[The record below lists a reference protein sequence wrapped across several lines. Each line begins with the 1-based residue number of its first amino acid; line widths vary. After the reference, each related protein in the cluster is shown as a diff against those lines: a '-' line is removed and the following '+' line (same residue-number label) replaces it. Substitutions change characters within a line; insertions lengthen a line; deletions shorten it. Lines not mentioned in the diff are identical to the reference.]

1 MFLFLPY
8 ENTIDVPLSRILK
21 EELHCPSPAGDVAA
35 PTGANL
41 YARFALAG
49 AVCCGVTHGAM

>member
-1 MFLFLPY
+1 MFPSQESIKKNFF
-8 ENTIDVPLSRILK
+8 VA
-21 EELHCPSPAGDVAA
+21 SPAGDVAA

>member
-1 MFLFLPY
+1 M
-8 ENTIDVPLSRILK
+8 VPSQETLK
-21 EELHCPSPAGDVAA
+21 KNFIIPSPAGDAVA

-49 AVCCGVTHGAM
+49 AICCGITHGAM

>member
-1 MFLFLPY
+1 MSAQQ
-8 ENTIDVPLSRILK
+8 TATV
-21 EELHCPSPAGDVAA
+21 A

-49 AVCCGVTHGAM
+49 AICCGVTHGALTPVGKSPLLIWVDLH